1 MSVHPP
7 YDVAICGGGLVGAT
21 LAVALAQL
29 EIKVALIE
37 SHPFGVVNPPSF
49 DERTTALSNGSR
61 RVLEGLGIWPL
72 IQRDATPIRRVHVSD
87 KGRFGFAR
95 IDAREQN
102 LEQLGHV
109 VVNRVMG
116 AALWQRLQSS
126 RIDIVAPA
134 SVKSVDLDGE
144 YRRVACE
151 RAHGESL
158 TIEARLVV
166 AADGAKSVARESANI
181 AASTWDYEQTALVT
195 NLLTQR
201 FHDYVAY
208 ERFTESGP
216 IAILP
221 MSDGRAGVIWTLA
234 PSVATDVAELSDAD
248 FIAKFQDAFG
258 FRLGRFTKVGARQLY
273 PLSLTRS
280 EAHTAERLAII
291 GNAAQ
296 ALHPIAGQGFNL
308 GLRDVASLAEVLADA
323 RKAGSSDAGDGLYLQ
338 RYCAWREDDRRE
350 IVRFTD
356 GLVRV
361 FRQPFGPVKFL
372 RDLGLLAFDLMPP
385 AKAAMSQLSLGAAGR
400 VPRLARGASLVQP

>member
-1 MSVHPP
+1 M
-7 YDVAICGGGLVGAT
+7 
-21 LAVALAQL
+21 
-29 EIKVALIE
+29 
-37 SHPFGVVNPPSF
+37 
-49 DERTTALSNGSR
+49 
-61 RVLEGLGIWPL
+61 
-72 IQRDATPIRRVHVSD
+72 
-87 KGRFGFAR
+87 
-95 IDAREQN
+95 
-102 LEQLGHV
+102 
-109 VVNRVMG
+109 
-116 AALWQRLQSS
+116 
-126 RIDIVAPA
+126 
-134 SVKSVDLDGE
+134 
-144 YRRVACE
+144 
-151 RAHGESL
+151 
-158 TIEARLVV
+158 
-166 AADGAKSVARESANI
+166 
-181 AASTWDYEQTALVT
+181 
-195 NLLTQR
+195 LTQR

-234 PSVATDVAELSDAD
+234 PALAAEVATLSDAD
-248 FIAKFQDAFG
+248 FIAKFQEAFG

-280 EAHTAERLAII
+280 EAHTAERLAVI

-323 RKAGSSDAGDGLYLQ
+323 RQAGSSDAGDGLHLQ
-338 RYCAWREDDRRE
+338 RYRAWREDDRRE

-400 VPRLARGASLVQP
+400 VPRLARGAPLVQP